1 MVPAGLHVFPEMKS
15 AVGSIL
21 GRTAVE
27 RLQHLP
33 DCPDMPEP
41 TRSGTVDVHRQ
52 PTSSNVMKTLPGLRR
67 NDVIRVV
74 ALLSVV
80 TFPLI
85 ADAQFG
91 PVTRAVKPSNEA
103 SPAVSAVAEAPAAGQ
118 DSCAAQHWPFFS
130 EGCLRGSTE
139 TIKPRLVSMNA
150 ESTPNATPATQAAKA
165 VAINITHGL
174 APFAKA
180 KKPAKPRTATRARRI
195 PDVSYALNSG
205 AGNMFSAGW

>member
-1 MVPAGLHVFPEMKS
+1 MV
-15 AVGSIL
+15 VG
-21 GRTAVE
+21 
-27 RLQHLP
+27 RLQYLP
-33 DCPDMPEP
+33 DCPDVPEP
-41 TRSGTVDVHRQ
+41 SGGRTVDVHRKL
-52 PTSSNVMKTLPGLRR
+52 TSGTVMKTLLGLRR
-67 NDVIRVV
+67 KDVIRVV

-91 PVTRAVKPSNEA
+91 PVTRAVKPLNEA
-103 SPAVSAVAEAPAAGQ
+103 SSAASAIPEASAAVQ

-150 ESTPNATPATQAAKA
+150 ESTSNSAPATQAAKA
-165 VAINITHGL
+165 VAIDIAHGL
-174 APFAKA
+174 APLAKA